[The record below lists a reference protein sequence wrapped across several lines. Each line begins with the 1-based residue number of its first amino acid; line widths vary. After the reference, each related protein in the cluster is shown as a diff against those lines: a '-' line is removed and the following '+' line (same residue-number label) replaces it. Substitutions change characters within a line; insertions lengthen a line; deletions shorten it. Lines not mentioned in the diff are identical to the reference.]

1 MARLNKIAISLC
13 ALLFTSIS
21 FTPLAQASGHTHAS
35 ASPKAL
41 PAKSG
46 SERKKKATSQKTKTT
61 AKTTSK
67 KSSRTRLPTRT
78 TAASQTAL
86 HRQAAGATKKCV
98 LRKGY
103 KKQCAKTVAASA
115 EPTLALN
122 SVKSKCVV
130 RKGYK
135 KRCKPEASEANL
147 TIADAHK
154 VRVQKAQSTAMNK
167 LMGQLGKPYRW
178 GGTSPRT
185 GFDCSGLVYYAYKD
199 LVKIHIP
206 RTANEMYHLRDARPV
221 DRDELQSGDLVF
233 FRTRGRGAADHVGV
247 YVGNGKF
254 IQSPRTGR
262 DIQITSLSEDYWVR
276 HYVGAR
282 RVMTPKTIRRPPLLL
297 HLHPHPQGILQI
309 ALFARRITTIAGRR
323 HAKVTVKG
331 PAESGLSLVSQALRN
346 TLYRRLRLR

>member
-1 MARLNKIAISLC
+1 MAKQNRDIALCITVHVYLIHATGSGIRAYARLR
-13 ALLFTSIS
+13 F
-21 FTPLAQASGHTHAS
+21 
-35 ASPKAL
+35 
-41 PAKSG
+41 AKSVAR
-46 SERKKKATSQKTKTT
+46 EKWLRAQEKATSQKTKTT

-86 HRQAAGATKKCV
+86 HRQAAGAAKKCV

-282 RVMTPKTIRRPPLLL
+282 RVMTPKTIR
-297 HLHPHPQGILQI
+297 
-309 ALFARRITTIAGRR
+309 
-323 HAKVTVKG
+323 
-331 PAESGLSLVSQALRN
+331 
-346 TLYRRLRLR
+346 

>member
-13 ALLFTSIS
+13 ALLFTSFS
-21 FTPLAQASGHTHAS
+21 LTPLAHASGHTHTS
-35 ASPKAL
+35 ATPKAHQ
-41 PAKSG
+41 AKG
-46 SERKKKATSQKTKTT
+46 TTAERKKKAASSKSKTS
-61 AKTTSK
+61 AKTSSK
-67 KSSRTRLPTRT
+67 KTSISRRT
-78 TAASQTAL
+78 THPTPGTVSKRTAL
-86 HRQAAGATKKCV
+86 NRQVVSASKKCI

-103 KKQCAKTVAASA
+103 KKLCASPAISMAENRAAIASGQ
-115 EPTLALN
+115 
-122 SVKSKCVV
+122 KKCIV

-135 KRCKPEASEANL
+135 TRCRPIANEQKLVLSE
-147 TIADAHK
+147 THK
-154 VRVQKAQSTAMNK
+154 IRVQKAQSTAMSK
-167 LMGQLGKPYRW
+167 LMNQIGKPYRW

-233 FRTRGRGAADHVGV
+233 FRTRGRGTADHVGV

-262 DIQITSLSEDYWVR
+262 DIQITSLSEDYWLR

-282 RVMTPKTIRRPPLLL
+282 RVMTPKTIR
-297 HLHPHPQGILQI
+297 
-309 ALFARRITTIAGRR
+309 
-323 HAKVTVKG
+323 
-331 PAESGLSLVSQALRN
+331 
-346 TLYRRLRLR
+346 

>member
-21 FTPLAQASGHTHAS
+21 LTPLAHASGHTHAS
-35 ASPKAL
+35 ATPKAH
-41 PAKSG
+41 PAKG
-46 SERKKKATSQKTKTT
+46 STAERKKKATQNKSKST
-61 AKTTSK
+61 AKTTRK
-67 KSSRTRLPTRT
+67 KTSSAKSPTRT

-86 HRQAAGATKKCV
+86 NRQVAGATKKCV

-103 KKQCAKTVAASA
+103 KKQCAKTVKSS
-115 EPTLALN
+115 ETSTLALN

-135 KRCKPEASEANL
+135 KRCKPVADEPNL

-154 VRVQKAQSTAMNK
+154 ARVQKAQNTAMNK
-167 LMGQLGKPYRW
+167 LMDQLGKPYRW
-178 GGTSPRT
+178 GGSSPRT

-233 FRTRGRGAADHVGV
+233 FRTRGRGTADHVGV

-282 RVMTPKTIRRPPLLL
+282 RVMTPKTIR
-297 HLHPHPQGILQI
+297 
-309 ALFARRITTIAGRR
+309 
-323 HAKVTVKG
+323 
-331 PAESGLSLVSQALRN
+331 
-346 TLYRRLRLR
+346 

>member
-13 ALLFTSIS
+13 ALLITSIS
-21 FTPLAQASGHTHAS
+21 FTPLAHASGHTHAS
-35 ASPKAL
+35 ATPKAH
-41 PAKSG
+41 PAKG
-46 SERKKKATSQKTKTT
+46 TTAERKKKAASSKSKTT
-61 AKTTSK
+61 AKTSSK
-67 KSSRTRLPTRT
+67 KTSTASRAKAPTRT
-78 TAASQTAL
+78 TASSQTAL
-86 HRQAAGATKKCV
+86 NRQVAGASKKCV

-103 KKQCAKTVAASA
+103 KKQCASSTKSVAESKVARAS
-115 EPTLALN
+115 
-122 SVKSKCVV
+122 VQKKCVV

-135 KRCKPEASEANL
+135 TRCKPVADEPQL

-154 VRVQKAQSTAMNK
+154 ARVQKAQSTAMSK
-167 LMGQLGKPYRW
+167 LMDQIGKPYRW

-221 DRDELQSGDLVF
+221 DRGELQSGDLVF
-233 FRTRGRGAADHVGV
+233 FRTRGRGTADHVGV

-262 DIQITSLSEDYWVR
+262 DIQITSLSEDYWER

-282 RVMTPKTIRRPPLLL
+282 RVMTPKTIR
-297 HLHPHPQGILQI
+297 
-309 ALFARRITTIAGRR
+309 
-323 HAKVTVKG
+323 
-331 PAESGLSLVSQALRN
+331 
-346 TLYRRLRLR
+346 

>member
-21 FTPLAQASGHTHAS
+21 FTPLAHASGHTHAS
-35 ASPKAL
+35 ATPKAHQ
-41 PAKSG
+41 AKG
-46 SERKKKATSQKTKTT
+46 TSERKKKVSTQKTKSS
-61 AKTTSK
+61 AKTSSK
-67 KSSRTRLPTRT
+67 KASTSSRAKHPTRT
-78 TAASQTAL
+78 TASSQTAL
-86 HRQAAGATKKCV
+86 NRQVAGGTKKCV

-103 KKQCAKTVAASA
+103 KKQCAA
-115 EPTLALN
+115 
-122 SVKSKCVV
+122 SVKSTIEPTRAMASVKQKCVV

-135 KRCKPEASEANL
+135 KRCKPVAEEEVPL
-147 TIADAHK
+147 TLADAHK
-154 VRVQKAQSTAMNK
+154 VRVQKAQSTAMSK
-167 LMGQLGKPYRW
+167 LMDQIGKPYRW

-221 DRDELQSGDLVF
+221 DRGELESGDLVF
-233 FRTRGRGAADHVGV
+233 FRTRGRGTADHVGV

-282 RVMTPKTIRRPPLLL
+282 RVMTPKTIR
-297 HLHPHPQGILQI
+297 
-309 ALFARRITTIAGRR
+309 
-323 HAKVTVKG
+323 
-331 PAESGLSLVSQALRN
+331 
-346 TLYRRLRLR
+346 